1 MTDTRNVFTYG
12 SLMFPVVWDRVVQD
26 RYRSGKATIH
36 GFRRLR
42 IRGEHYPALI
52 VNPNADV
59 LAGRVYFDVSASDIA
74 RLDHFETSDY
84 ARVSI
89 AVTVAGK
96 ALAADAYLALKP
108 EALEPL
114 EWSAEIFERDGLES
128 FLATYA
134 ATNAPPA

>member
-12 SLMFPVVWDRVVQD
+12 SLMFPVVWDRVVQG
-26 RYRSGKATIH
+26 RYRSSEATVH
-36 GFRRLR
+36 GFQRLR

-52 VNPNADV
+52 INPHV
-59 LAGRVYFDVSASDIA
+59 GSLAGRIYYEVSASDIA

-89 AVTVAGK
+89 AVTVEGK
-96 ALAADAYLALKP
+96 ALTVDAYLTVKP

-114 EWSAEIFERDGLES
+114 EWSPETFERDGLDS

-134 ATNAPPA
+134 AANTPPN

>member
-1 MTDTRNVFTYG
+1 MADTRNVFTYG
-12 SLMFPVVWDRVVQD
+12 SLMFPVVWDRVVQGH
-26 RYRSGKATIH
+26 YRSSEASIH
-36 GFRRLR
+36 GFQRLR

-52 VNPNADV
+52 INPNAGS
-59 LAGRVYFDVSASDIA
+59 LTGRVYFDVSASDIA

-89 AVTVAGK
+89 AVTIAGK

-108 EALEPL
+108 ETLEQM
-114 EWSAEIFERDGLES
+114 EWSPETFEVEGIAS

-134 ATNAPPA
+134 VTNTPPK